1 MIELC
6 QNFWRSASQHEEEF
20 WTNITKSTQCQVSYP
35 ENFEWALSVV
45 DLKNGTFCQ
54 LLNNDLENYNQS
66 SICGINEYLSS
77 CNDVEGNHTS
87 TFWLMFLVFFISNIG
102 K

>member
-54 LLNNDLENYNQS
+54 LHNNDLEKT
-66 SICGINEYLSS
+66 ILFK
-77 CNDVEGNHTS
+77 D
-87 TFWLMFLVFFISNIG
+87 LAKFLYRKLKI
-102 K
+102 